1 MAATGALEDETVS
14 CGMGEGE
21 EATTGTEVVT
31 GHMVDGVITG
41 AVVEEGVVV
50 TTEAEVGEMKEEE
63 VVAPLTANGLPSRRT
78 NSSKTGSK
86 RKSAKGQETQ

>member
-31 GHMVDGVITG
+31 GDMMDPVITG
-41 AVVEEGVVV
+41 AVIKEGVVD
-50 TTEAEVGEMKEEE
+50 TTEAEVGEGKEEE
-63 VVAPLTANGLPSRRT
+63 VVAGAAAFCATLVAWYRAARWRFFSL
-78 NSSKTGSK
+78 
-86 RKSAKGQETQ
+86 

>member
-1 MAATGALEDETVS
+1 MAATGELEDETVS

-21 EATTGTEVVT
+21 ETGTEVVT

-63 VVAPLTANGLPSRRT
+63 VVAGAAAFCATLVAWYRAARWRFFSL
-78 NSSKTGSK
+78 
-86 RKSAKGQETQ
+86 